1 MILITGDTHGTIDY
15 NKIKIINNANIL
27 SKDDYLIIAGDFGGL
42 FFEKELE
49 KQLSYYTKLPFMV
62 LFVDGNHENF
72 DLINSY
78 PVSIWNGGK
87 VHIIKDNIIHLMRGQ
102 IFTIE
107 GKTIFTFGGGT
118 SIDKMFRK
126 EHVSWWKEEIPSE
139 EEVEEGINNLK
150 KYNNNVDYVITHS
163 IDSNTLN
170 DPRLFFEGRKCEVF
184 EDNLILDKF
193 ENIIEYKHWYFGHY
207 HKDVKINDKKT
218 ALYNTIY
225 ELI

>member
-170 DPRLFFEGRKCEVF
+170 DPRLFFEGRKCEIF

>member
-15 NKIKIINNANIL
+15 NKINIINNANIL

>member
-170 DPRLFFEGRKCEVF
+170 DPRLFFDGRKCEVF